1 MSIEVWNR
9 RYLAGEHLFDQPSPL
24 VVRFSEDLV
33 PGVALDLASGPG
45 RNAVYLA
52 ERGWQVTAVDG
63 SAIAIAKLC
72 ERNASIDAR
81 IADLERHEFQILP
94 DSYDLICDCL
104 YFQRDLFAPMKM
116 GIRRGGMAII
126 TALRRRAHPGELR
139 EHFSDWKIL
148 HDEEAGDVVEL
159 VAVR

>member
-1 MSIEVWNR
+1 LSIEKWNQ
-9 RYLAGEHLFDQPSPL
+9 RYLAGEHLLDAPSPL
-24 VVRFSEDLV
+24 VVRLTADLT

-63 SAIAIAKLC
+63 SPIAIAKLR
-72 ERNASIDAR
+72 ERNAAIDAR
-81 IADLERHEFQILP
+81 IADLERGEFQIAP

-126 TALRRRAHPGELR
+126 TALRARARPGELR
-139 EHFSDWKIL
+139 EHFLDWKIL
-148 HDEEAGDVVEL
+148 HDREDGEVSEL

>member
-1 MSIEVWNR
+1 LSIEKWNQ
-9 RYLAGEHLFDQPSPL
+9 RYLAGQHLFDEPSPL
-24 VVRFSEDLV
+24 VVRFTADLV

-63 SAIAIAKLC
+63 SPIAIATLR
-72 ERNASIDAR
+72 ERNAAIDAR
-81 IADLERHEFQILP
+81 IADLERGEFEILP
-94 DSYDLICDCL
+94 DTYDLICDCL

-116 GIRRGGMAII
+116 GIRRGGMAIV
-126 TALRRRAHPGELR
+126 TALRTRAHPGELR
-139 EHFSDWKIL
+139 GHFSDWKIL
-148 HDEEAGDVVEL
+148 HHREAGDVVEL